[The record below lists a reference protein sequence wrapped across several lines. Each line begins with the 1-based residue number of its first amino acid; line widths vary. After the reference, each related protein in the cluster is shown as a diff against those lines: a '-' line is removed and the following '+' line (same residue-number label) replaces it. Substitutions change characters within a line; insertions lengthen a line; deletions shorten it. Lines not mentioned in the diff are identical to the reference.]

1 MIGFIVVGVAV
12 SAARPTRVT
21 PYYVLNEQR
30 ERAEAAANGR
40 RLLVIIIKAVALRRR
55 RPRRSSKRHT
65 YSHSKQDERD
75 ERKKTFES
83 RNLKVINM
91 IAIHSRV
98 W

>member
-21 PYYVLNEQR
+21 PYYVLNELR
-30 ERAEAAANGR
+30 ERAEAAACGR
-40 RLLVIIIKAVALRRR
+40 RLLVIKAPRRR
-55 RPRRSSKRHT
+55 RPRRG
-65 YSHSKQDERD
+65 SKQHTLTQPTRRKRRE
-75 ERKKTFES
+75 KKTFES